1 VQFKNKINNTMPDDN
16 KISLKEKR
24 QIREDIK
31 TDKDVDKKALRQKSR
46 VDKLAEQRQVEA
58 KKAGVDVN
66 KPIDIGPPS
75 TERKAEID
83 KIIREGVSEDLLG
96 GLKKIQALR
105 QPPDVEVPEIP
116 KTDLTIKDV
125 RKERRAKM
133 ADILSSLG
141 KGLKGKEVDPTKYR
155 DLLKSE
161 RDVQYQQY
169 KDTAQAAKKRLEEWQ
184 AGYID
189 EQLKYLDGLKTNAT
203 EKERLQIEKLEAQ
216 LRYDL
221 ARATRAEKLAK
232 APVTEGEDDEGYV
245 TRAYTTREGEKITR
259 RIPKDDPSI
268 QEEILRDQ
276 ELRSEIEAI
285 DKDIAGLKDQLDV
298 LVYTTGDKGE
308 KGSAISGTDK
318 AALNLKIKALNDKK
332 QQLIKQGA
340 TQSKQTTKTEP
351 LPEDVVKTDFTEIIN
366 KHKVSPE

>member
-1 VQFKNKINNTMPDDN
+1 LEQFNIIDMPDNDT
-16 KISLKEKR
+16 KTFKEKR
-24 QIREDIK
+24 KERQGKRVEK
-31 TDKDVDKKALRQKSR
+31 LTQERKA
-46 VDKLAEQRQVEA
+46 EA
-58 KKAGVDVN
+58 QKAGVDT
-66 KPIDIGPPS
+66 IDIGPLGA
-75 TERKAEID
+75 ERKARID
-83 KIIREGVSEDLLG
+83 ESIQKGVGEDFLG
-96 GLKKIQALR
+96 GLKRIQEVR
-105 QPPDVEVPEIP
+105 QAPDVEVPEIP

-141 KGLKGKEVDPTKYR
+141 RGLKGKEVDPTKYR
-155 DLLKSE
+155 DLLKGE

-169 KDTAQAAKKRLEEWQ
+169 RDTAQAAKKRLEEWQ
-184 AGYID
+184 TGYID
-189 EQLKYLDGLKTNAT
+189 EQLKYLDGLKTDPNTT
-203 EKERLQIEKLEAQ
+203 EKERLQIEKMEAQ
-216 LRYDL
+216 LRYEK

-232 APVTEGEDDEGYV
+232 APVTEGEDDKGYV

-308 KGSAISGTDK
+308 KGSAISGMDK

-340 TQSKQTTKTEP
+340 IESAQPTQSTKPIEETTE
-351 LPEDVVKTDFTEIIN
+351 EDN
-366 KHKVSPE
+366 LWNL